1 MTREGVGRTDHVVGL
16 EGEVMASRAE
26 RMDGSDRSMDMAP
39 TTETLPTGTE
49 SDPGGFCQVSMTE
62 SEQLKKRVKRC
73 MLCDMGKSG
82 CFGVEVER
90 KSIKRASQVKAI
102 RCDTSGETWMVSGQ
116 KRWVTDGF
124 RLKDMKW
131 HGSTVLHIS
140 CSDTSAS
147 QSLPAIPTSL
157 SSSLPILISP
167 PLPPAST
174 SWLFCSIAAL

>member
-124 RLKDMKW
+124 RLKDMDQPYC
-131 HGSTVLHIS
+131 IS
-140 CSDTSAS
+140 HVQIPALLNPS
-147 QSLPAIPTSL
+147 QPYQHPSPPPFP
-157 SSSLPILISP
+157 SSSPRHSHLPQPRGFSV
-167 PLPPAST
+167 A
-174 SWLFCSIAAL
+174 

>member
-82 CFGVEVER
+82 CFGVELSENQSRGRR
-90 KSIKRASQVKAI
+90 KSKRSGAI
-102 RCDTSGETWMVSGQ
+102 RAGW
-116 KRWVTDGF
+116 F
-124 RLKDMKW
+124 R
-131 HGSTVLHIS
+131 GRSVG
-140 CSDTSAS
+140 
-147 QSLPAIPTSL
+147 
-157 SSSLPILISP
+157 
-167 PLPPAST
+167 
-174 SWLFCSIAAL
+174 

>member
-1 MTREGVGRTDHVVGL
+1 MVGL

-82 CFGVEVER
+82 CFGVEVSENQSR
-90 KSIKRASQVKAI
+90 
-102 RCDTSGETWMVSGQ
+102 VSGQ

-131 HGSTVLHIS
+131 HGSTILHIS

-174 SWLFCSIAAL
+174 SWLFCSIAEL